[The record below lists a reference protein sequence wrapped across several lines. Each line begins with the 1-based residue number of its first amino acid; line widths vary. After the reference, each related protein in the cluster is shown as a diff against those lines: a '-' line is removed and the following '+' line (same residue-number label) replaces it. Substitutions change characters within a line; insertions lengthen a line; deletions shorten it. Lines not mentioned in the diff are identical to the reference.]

1 MEQFK
6 VDMLNRSFHL
16 EIRTPEKLIY
26 EGDVTSIRAPGVE
39 GNFEILAGHI
49 PFLTALEI
57 GEIRIRELDTP
68 QLLAT
73 SGGVF
78 EVLRTGVT
86 VLVETAEWA
95 SEIDVERAEIAR
107 QHAQDLLTANMPD
120 LNRPRA
126 EAAFAR
132 AQNRIKV
139 AGNL

>member
-1 MEQFK
+1 MQ
-6 VDMLNRSFHL
+6 NRSFHL

-26 EGDVTSIRAPGVE
+26 EGDVTSVNAPGIE
-39 GNFEILAGHI
+39 GNFQILYGHI
-49 PFLTALEI
+49 PFLTALDI
-57 GEIRIRELDTP
+57 GEIRVNESSDT
-68 QLLAT
+68 LRSMAT

-95 SEIDVERAEIAR
+95 SDIDVSRAENALERAKEQLAT
-107 QHAQDLLTANMPD
+107 DDPD

-126 EAAFAR
+126 EAALAR

-139 AGNL
+139 VSNT